1 MSSAQLFHS
10 FFQKEPSITT
20 SAHGRVNLIGEHTD
34 YNNGFVLPSLISQ
47 SLQVS
52 ISLRDDDK
60 IIGISSEFGELQ
72 SSISSS
78 NDGTWLDFVRGA
90 IYFCQKIS
98 PSIKGMEV
106 AVSSSIPS
114 GSGLSSSAALEI
126 ALLRAISQL
135 KDLTIQSEEMAKIG
149 QQIEHQFVGTQCG
162 IMDQMASACGTF
174 GQAIFL
180 DCENLQTKSIPVF
193 SHHSFVIFHSGSTR
207 KLSHGKYNE
216 RKNETLKA
224 SEILEVSSLRHAVI
238 DQLTKIED
246 PIINKRA
253 KHIISENDRVLKAVS
268 CLEQDDPISFGELMN
283 LSHHSMRDDY
293 EISSDELNQVVESAN
308 KNGALGARLT
318 GAGFGGCVVILAAN
332 KELRSVSN
340 SVLEDCPQA
349 YLVTTISKELNS

>member
-1 MSSAQLFHS
+1 MSSAKLFHS
-10 FFQKEPSITT
+10 FFQKEPLITT

-34 YNNGFVLPSLISQ
+34 YNNGFVLPSLIPQ

-52 ISLRDDDK
+52 MSFRDDDK
-60 IIGISSEFGELQ
+60 MIGISSEFGELQ

-90 IYFCQKIS
+90 IYFCRKIT
-98 PSIKGMEV
+98 PSIKGMEIPI
-106 AVSSSIPS
+106 SSSIPS

-135 KDLTIQSEEMAKIG
+135 KNISIQSEEMAKIG

-193 SHHSFVIFHSGSTR
+193 AHHSFVIIHSGSTR

-224 SEILEVSSLRHAVI
+224 SEILEVPSLRHATI
-238 DQLTKIED
+238 DQLMKIED
-246 PIINKRA
+246 PTINKRA

-268 CLEQDDPISFGELMN
+268 CLEQEDPISFGKLMN
-283 LSHHSMRDDY
+283 SSHHSMR
-293 EISSDELNQVVESAN
+293 
-308 KNGALGARLT
+308 
-318 GAGFGGCVVILAAN
+318 
-332 KELRSVSN
+332 
-340 SVLEDCPQA
+340 ED
-349 YLVTTISKELNS
+349 

>member
-1 MSSAQLFHS
+1 
-10 FFQKEPSITT
+10 
-20 SAHGRVNLIGEHTD
+20 
-34 YNNGFVLPSLISQ
+34 
-47 SLQVS
+47 
-52 ISLRDDDK
+52 
-60 IIGISSEFGELQ
+60 
-72 SSISSS
+72 
-78 NDGTWLDFVRGA
+78 
-90 IYFCQKIS
+90 
-98 PSIKGMEV
+98 MEV

-332 KELRSVSN
+332 KELPSVSKL
-340 SVLEDCPQA
+340 VLEDCPQA

>member
-52 ISLRDDDK
+52 ISLRDDGK

-72 SSISSS
+72 SSITSS

-98 PSIKGMEV
+98 PSIKGVEV
-106 AVSSSIPS
+106 AVTSSIPS

-340 SVLEDCPQA
+340 SVLEDYLQA
-349 YLVTTISKELNS
+349 YLVTYISKELDS

>member
-90 IYFCQKIS
+90 IYFCQNIS

-340 SVLEDCPQA
+340 SVLED
-349 YLVTTISKELNS
+349 

>member
-1 MSSAQLFHS
+1 MNSTKLFQS
-10 FFQKEPSITT
+10 FFQKEPVTT
-20 SAHGRVNLIGEHTD
+20 NSAHGRVNLIGEHTD
-34 YNNGFVLPSLISQ
+34 YNNGFVLPSLIPQ

-52 ISLRDDDK
+52 VNLRDDDK
-60 IIGISSEFGELQ
+60 IIGISSDFGELQ
-72 SSISSS
+72 SSIFSS

-98 PSIKGMEV
+98 PSIKGIDV

-126 ALLRAISQL
+126 ALLKAITQL
-135 KDLTIQSEEMAKIG
+135 KGISIQSEEMAKIG

-162 IMDQMASACGTF
+162 IMDQMASACGIF

-180 DCENLQTKSIPVF
+180 DCENLQTKSMPVF
-193 SHHSFVIFHSGSTR
+193 LHHSFVIIHSGSTR

-216 RKNETLKA
+216 RKSETLKA
-224 SEILEVSSLRHAVI
+224 SEILKVPSLRHATI
-238 DQLTKIED
+238 DQLIKIED
-246 PIINKRA
+246 PIIKKRA

-268 CLEQDDPISFGELMN
+268 CLEQDDPVSFGELMN
-283 LSHHSMRDDY
+283 SSHQSMRDDY

-308 KNGALGARLT
+308 KNGALGSRLT
-318 GAGFGGCVVILAAN
+318 GAGFGGCVVVLTKN
-332 KELRSVSN
+332 EELKSVSE
-340 SVLEDCPQA
+340 SILEECSQA

>member
-1 MSSAQLFHS
+1 MNSAKLFHS

-34 YNNGFVLPSLISQ
+34 YNNGFVLPSLIPQ
-47 SLQVS
+47 SIEVS
-52 ISLRDDDK
+52 ICLREDDK

-72 SSISSS
+72 SITSSPK
-78 NDGTWLDFVRGA
+78 DGTWLDFVRGA

-98 PSIKGMEV
+98 PSLRGMEV
-106 AVSSSIPS
+106 AVSSTIPS
-114 GSGLSSSAALEI
+114 GSGLSSSAALET

-135 KDLTIQSEEMAKIG
+135 KDITIHSKEMARIG

-162 IMDQMASACGTF
+162 IMDQMASACGIF

-180 DCENLQTKSIPVF
+180 DCDNLQTKSIPIF
-193 SHHSFVIFHSGSTR
+193 SHHSFVIVHSGSTR
-207 KLSHGKYNE
+207 KLSQGKYNE
-216 RKNETLKA
+216 RKNETSKA
-224 SEILEVSSLRHAVI
+224 SAILEVPSLRHATI
-238 DQLTKIED
+238 DQLIKIED
-246 PIINKRA
+246 PVIKKRA

-268 CLEQDDPISFGELMN
+268 YLEKNDPISFGELMN
-283 LSHHSMRDDY
+283 HSHQSMRDDY

-318 GAGFGGCVVILAAN
+318 GAGFGGCVVILATN
-332 KELRSVSN
+332 KELPSVSK

-349 YLVTTISKELNS
+349 YRVTTISQELNS

>member
-34 YNNGFVLPSLISQ
+34 YNNGFVLPSLIPQ

-52 ISLRDDDK
+52 ITLRDDDK

-98 PSIKGMEV
+98 HSIKGMNV
-106 AVSSSIPS
+106 AISSTIPS

-126 ALLRAISQL
+126 ALLKAISKL
-135 KDLTIQSEEMAKIG
+135 KNISIQSEEIAKIG

-180 DCENLQTKSIPVF
+180 DCENLQNKSIPVF
-193 SHHSFVIFHSGSTR
+193 SHHSFVVIHSGSTR
-207 KLSHGKYNE
+207 KLSHSKYNE
-216 RKNETLKA
+216 RKNQTSKA
-224 SEILEVSSLRHAVI
+224 SEILEVPSLRHASI
-238 DQLTKIED
+238 DQLMKIED
-246 PIINKRA
+246 SIIKKRA
-253 KHIISENDRVLKAVS
+253 KHIISENDRVLEAVS

-293 EISSDELNQVVESAN
+293 EISSDELNKVVESAN

-318 GAGFGGCVVILAAN
+318 GAGFGGCVVILISN
-332 KELRSVSN
+332 IDLTSVSKT
-340 SVLEDCPQA
+340 VLEECPQA

>member
-1 MSSAQLFHS
+1 MSSAKLFYS
-10 FFQKEPSITT
+10 FFQKAPSITT

-34 YNNGFVLPSLISQ
+34 YNNGFVLPSLIPQ

-52 ISLRDDDK
+52 INLRNDDK
-60 IIGISSEFGELQ
+60 IIGISSEFGELR

-78 NDGTWLDFVRGA
+78 NDGTWLDFVRGTV
-90 IYFCQKIS
+90 YFCQKIS

-126 ALLRAISQL
+126 ALLKAITQL
-135 KDLTIQSEEMAKIG
+135 KGISIQAEEMAKIG

-180 DCENLQTKSIPVF
+180 DCENLQVKSIPVF
-193 SHHSFVIFHSGSTR
+193 SNHSFVIIHSGSIR
-207 KLSHGKYNE
+207 KLSHSKYNE
-216 RKNETLKA
+216 RKNETSKA
-224 SEILEVSSLRHAVI
+224 SEILELPSLRHATI
-238 DQLTKIED
+238 DQLMKIED
-246 PIINKRA
+246 MIIKKRA

-268 CLEQDDPISFGELMN
+268 CLEQDDAISFGKLMN
-283 LSHHSMRDDY
+283 SSHQSMRDDY

-318 GAGFGGCVVILAAN
+318 GAGFGGCVVILIKN
-332 KELRSVSN
+332 EELKSISE
-340 SVLEDCPQA
+340 SILEECSQA

>member
-1 MSSAQLFHS
+1 MSSAELFHS
-10 FFQKEPSITT
+10 FFQKEPSITA

-34 YNNGFVLPSLISQ
+34 YNNGFVLPSLIPQ

-60 IIGISSEFGELQ
+60 MIGISSEFGELQ

-98 PSIKGMEV
+98 PSIKGMEI

-126 ALLRAISQL
+126 ALLKAITQL
-135 KDLTIQSEEMAKIG
+135 KDISIQSEEMAKIG

-193 SHHSFVIFHSGSTR
+193 LHHSFIIIHSGSTR

-224 SEILEVSSLRHAVI
+224 SKILKVPSLRHATI
-238 DQLTKIED
+238 DQLMKIND
-246 PIINKRA
+246 PIIKKRA
-253 KHIISENDRVLKAVS
+253 KHIISENERVLKAVS
-268 CLEQDDPISFGELMN
+268 CLEQDDPVSFGELMN
-283 LSHHSMRDDY
+283 SSHQSMNDDY

-308 KNGALGARLT
+308 KNGAQGARLT
-318 GAGFGGCVVILAAN
+318 GAGFGGCVVILTKN
-332 KELRSVSN
+332 EELKSVSE
-340 SVLEDCPQA
+340 SILEECSQA

>member
-1 MSSAQLFHS
+1 MSSTELFHS
-10 FFQKEPSITT
+10 FFQKEASITA

-34 YNNGFVLPSLISQ
+34 YNNGFVLPSLIPQ

-72 SSISSS
+72 SSISSL

-106 AVSSSIPS
+106 AVSSGIPS

-135 KDLTIQSEEMAKIG
+135 KDLSIQSEEMAKIG

-193 SHHSFVIFHSGSTR
+193 SHHSFVIIHSGSTR

-216 RKNETLKA
+216 RKDRKSTRLN
-224 SEILEVSSLRHAVI
+224 SS
-238 DQLTKIED
+238 
-246 PIINKRA
+246 
-253 KHIISENDRVLKAVS
+253 
-268 CLEQDDPISFGELMN
+268 
-283 LSHHSMRDDY
+283 HS
-293 EISSDELNQVVESAN
+293 
-308 KNGALGARLT
+308 
-318 GAGFGGCVVILAAN
+318 
-332 KELRSVSN
+332 SVSRMP
-340 SVLEDCPQA
+340 SSA
-349 YLVTTISKELNS
+349 

>member
-1 MSSAQLFHS
+1 MSSAKLFHS

-34 YNNGFVLPSLISQ
+34 YNNGFVLPSLIPQ

-52 ISLRDDDK
+52 INPRDDDK

-72 SSISSS
+72 SSISSP
-78 NDGTWLDFVRGA
+78 NDGTWLDFVRGT

-98 PSIKGMEV
+98 PSIKGMNV

-135 KDLTIQSEEMAKIG
+135 KDLSIQSEEMAKIG

-162 IMDQMASACGTF
+162 IMDQMASSCGTF

-193 SHHSFVIFHSGSTR
+193 SHHSFVIIHSGSTR

-216 RKNETLKA
+216 RKNETSKA
-224 SEILEVSSLRHAVI
+224 SEILKVPSLRHAAI
-238 DQLTKIED
+238 DQLMKIED
-246 PIINKRA
+246 PIIKKRA
-253 KHIISENDRVLKAVS
+253 KHIISENDRVLEAVS
-268 CLEQDDPISFGELMN
+268 YLELNDPISFGELMN

-318 GAGFGGCVVILAAN
+318 GAGFGGCVVILTAN
-332 KELRSVSN
+332 KELSSVLK

>member
-1 MSSAQLFHS
+1 MSSTELFHS
-10 FFQKEPSITT
+10 FFQKEPLITA

-34 YNNGFVLPSLISQ
+34 YNNGFVLPSLIPQ

-52 ISLRDDDK
+52 MSFRDDDK
-60 IIGISSEFGELQ
+60 MIGISSEFGELQ

-98 PSIKGMEV
+98 PSIKGMEI

-126 ALLRAISQL
+126 ALLKAITQL
-135 KDLTIQSEEMAKIG
+135 RDITIQSEEMAKIG

-193 SHHSFVIFHSGSTR
+193 VHHSFVIIHSGSTR

-224 SEILEVSSLRHAVI
+224 SEILEVPSLRHASI
-238 DQLTKIED
+238 DQLIKIED

-253 KHIISENDRVLKAVS
+253 KHIISENERVVKAVS

-283 LSHHSMRDDY
+283 SSHHSMRDDY
-293 EISSDELNQVVESAN
+293 EISSDELNQVVESAI

-318 GAGFGGCVVILAAN
+318 GAGFGGCVVILTPN
-332 KELRSVSN
+332 EVLPSVSK
-340 SVLEDCPQA
+340 SVLDDCPQA

>member
-1 MSSAQLFHS
+1 MSSAQLFYS

-34 YNNGFVLPSLISQ
+34 YNNGFVLPSLIPQ

-52 ISLRDDDK
+52 ITLRDDDK

-98 PSIKGMEV
+98 PSIKGVEV

-126 ALLRAISQL
+126 ALLKAISQL
-135 KDLTIQSEEMAKIG
+135 KDLSIQPEEMAKIG

-193 SHHSFVIFHSGSTR
+193 LHHSFVIFHSGSTR

-216 RKNETLKA
+216 RKNETSKA
-224 SEILEVSSLRHAVI
+224 SEILEVPSLRHAAI
-238 DQLTKIED
+238 DQLMKIED
-246 PIINKRA
+246 PIIKKRA
-253 KHIISENDRVLKAVS
+253 KHIISENNRVLEAVS

-318 GAGFGGCVVILAAN
+318 GAGFGGCVCLLYTSPSPRDVEESRMPSSA
-332 KELRSVSN
+332 
-340 SVLEDCPQA
+340 
-349 YLVTTISKELNS
+349 